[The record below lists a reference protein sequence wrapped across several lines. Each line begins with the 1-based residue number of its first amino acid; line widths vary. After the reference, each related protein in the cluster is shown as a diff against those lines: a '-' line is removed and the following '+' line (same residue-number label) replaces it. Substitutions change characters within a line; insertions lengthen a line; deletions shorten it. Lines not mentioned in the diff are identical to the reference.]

1 MLSVNLRIDVASRV
15 VWQVLMPPAP
25 PTQALIPP
33 TGLRLDDEPRRAGEP
48 TLPHSGSPLPSRV
61 VWQLFTLMIIS
72 KGSGYGLSSH
82 LLRAVMP
89 YLNTQWQ
96 AVVANS
102 AQATGPYS
110 SMDWLPSDA
119 FQKALWG

>member
-1 MLSVNLRIDVASRV
+1 MASAPGRTTATGFSLRLTIQGAVG
-15 VWQVLMPPAP
+15 QPAHRRGQPCGLAGAYAPRPP

-82 LLRAVMP
+82 LLRAVML
-89 YLNTQWQ
+89 YLNTQ
-96 AVVANS
+96 
-102 AQATGPYS
+102 
-110 SMDWLPSDA
+110 
-119 FQKALWG
+119 